1 MKQSTRSRL
10 GKVLAAVGATATV
23 AVVLS
28 AGTAGA
34 ATAATP
40 HQPALRGGCP
50 SGNVCVYSGTS
61 ESGSSTNYY
70 RYGSY
75 NFSDMFGDHLIV
87 NNQTGGAGF
96 RLCTAYGGQN
106 CGARKG
112 PGRYIENLSPIN
124 SILVEP

>member
-1 MKQSTRSRL
+1 MKQSARSRL

-28 AGTAGA
+28 AGTA
-34 ATAATP
+34 TAATP
-40 HQPALRGGCP
+40 HQPALRSGCP
-50 SGNVCVYSGTS
+50 SGNVCVYPDTT
-61 ESGSSTNYY
+61 ENGSPMTYY

-75 NFSDMFGDHLIV
+75 NFSNVFGNRLII